1 MAYIGRQ
8 LVRGENRQLDDISSS
23 YNGSTTT
30 FNLLVLGTASSPG
43 SVNQLWISIGGIM
56 QKPSTDFTVAG
67 NQVTFT
73 TAPASDLSFWG
84 MIQGDQVDTN
94 TPADATVSPSKLA
107 TSGNFTFPGAV
118 NSSLELVAASDSA
131 TVLTAAQSVNGL
143 VIMTPSAARNLT
155 TATAAQIVSELGAN
169 VKVGTTFLIIVRN
182 QAASTHAITL
192 VGGTGVT
199 LDGDNTNT
207 VSATKT
213 KQFLGRV
220 TNKTSSSEAITIYS
234 LGESVH

>member
-8 LVRGENRQLDDISSS
+8 LVRGENRQLDDISGSF
-23 YNGSTTT
+23 NGSTTT
-30 FNLLVLGTASSPG
+30 FSLLVAGASSAPG
-43 SVNQLWISIGGIM
+43 SINQLWISLGGIM
-56 QKPSTDFTVAG
+56 QKPSTDFTVA
-67 NQVTFT
+67 NNLITFT
-73 TAPASDLSFWG
+73 TAPASGLSFWG

-94 TPADATVSPSKLA
+94 TPADATVSPSKIA

-143 VIMTPSAARNLT
+143 VVMTPSAARNLT
-155 TATAAQIVSELGAN
+155 TATAAQIVTELGSN
-169 VKVGTTFLIIVRN
+169 VQVGTIFSIIVRN

-207 VSATKT
+207 ISATKT